1 MATARRLAAPAL
13 TLALMLVLAAP
24 GASFGASVGAAQG
37 GGLTVVSEGAY
48 APERTTDL
56 IVHSARVGRD
66 FRVTVSAPSGPLVTP
81 GRRLAAIYALDGG
94 YGVAGPVGQMM
105 AWGAAMTPAYV
116 VAVGYPERDGNT
128 ASRWR
133 DTDLL
138 FREADVEGHRAGGGA
153 AAFQAFLAEELRPYL
168 EARYPLDPKAAVL
181 FGHSFGGLF
190 AANVLAH
197 APASYAGY
205 IIASPSVWAD
215 PGVVPALAA
224 QAPRLAGTRV
234 FLAVGGA
241 EEARMTD
248 GLAQVAAALAAAPGS
263 AAKVER
269 RAYAGATH
277 IGYFAELA
285 PQAYAWILPP
295 PAAARTTHAAVT
307 LPASDLAQVAGT
319 YDVGD
324 GRKIAVSVKDGRVYA
339 EMTGSPGG
347 EILAEAPRRFFAPIA
362 GFDVTLTFEG
372 PDHGPASAVVVSL
385 NGALTRA
392 VRAR

>member
-1 MATARRLAAPAL
+1 MATARRLAA
-13 TLALMLVLAAP
+13 LALMLVLAAP
-24 GASFGASVGAAQG
+24 ATALGA
-37 GGLTVVSEGAY
+37 GLTVVSEAPY
-48 APERTTDL
+48 TPERTADL
-56 IVHSARVGRD
+56 IVHSARLGRD
-66 FRVTVSAPSGPLVTP
+66 VRVTVSAPSGPLVTP
-81 GRRLAAIYALDGG
+81 GRRLPAIYALDGG

-116 VAVGYPERDGNT
+116 VEVGYPERDGNT
-128 ASRWR
+128 AGRWR
-133 DTDLL
+133 NDDLL

-181 FGHSFGGLF
+181 FGHSFGALF
-190 AANVLAH
+190 AANVLAR

-205 IIASPSVWAD
+205 VIASPSVWAD
-215 PGVVPALAA
+215 PGVVAALAA
-224 QAPRLAGTRV
+224 EAPRLSGTRV

-248 GLAQVAAALAAAPGS
+248 GAAQVAAALTAPGS

-269 RAYAGATH
+269 RTYAGATH
-277 IGYFAELA
+277 IGYFAELV

-295 PAAARTTHAAVT
+295 PAAAKATHTAVT
-307 LPASDLAQVAGT
+307 LPANELSRVAGT

-324 GRKIAVSVKDGRVYA
+324 GRKIAVSVKEGRVYA

-347 EILAEAPRRFFAPIA
+347 EILPEGPRRFFVPMA
-362 GFDVTLTFEG
+362 GFDITLTFEG
-372 PDHGPASAVVVSL
+372 PDAGPASAVVLSL

-392 VRAR
+392 VRSR